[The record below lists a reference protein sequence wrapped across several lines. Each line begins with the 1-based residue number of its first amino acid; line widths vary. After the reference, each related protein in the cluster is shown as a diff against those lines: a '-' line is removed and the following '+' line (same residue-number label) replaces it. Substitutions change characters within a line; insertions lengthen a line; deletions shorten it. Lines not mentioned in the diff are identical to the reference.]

1 MALLLLVLLTAA
13 GLLSRSDTRLQGVVS
28 ETLAPVSAVGRIQ
41 NDYNEVLQT
50 LTHAALTELPSSV
63 DDAQTLIKAR
73 RVDIAKYRQR
83 LQESGLGAKDKQ
95 LLTLIDTHRAA
106 ADQAVDDTMQ
116 LLKAEQFDLARL
128 KVSNDV
134 QDAFGPLK
142 SDFSNLFAS
151 ALDDGQATAARQ
163 HRVNRVGLYV
173 LVGLAVAAMG
183 LTLWMD
189 LRIIRQLTGRLGAA
203 TRVATRI
210 AEGALGAPIEP
221 GHDDEVGRLLAGL
234 RGMDRQLAQVVGRV
248 RQRAAE
254 LDQGASS
261 MADGNDALS
270 QRTELQAMRLEQTSG
285 AMSRISAA
293 LAEHRQQGARADR
306 AVAEARE
313 QSEQGRV
320 AVDEAIGSMDAIERT
335 SRSMG
340 EMLDLIDQVAF
351 QTRLL
356 ALNAAVEAARAGEHG
371 KGFGVVA
378 TEVRQLAQSCSEAAR
393 DIRNLVIDSEE
404 AVRSGLQRVN
414 RTGEVIGH
422 IGGSIDR
429 LAETM
434 TTILAA
440 SRAQADEI
448 AAASQAVIAMDA
460 MTQENAALGE
470 QAAAASRAMLE
481 SVTELLRDVDF
492 FMLPDAPAAD
502 RPATAAPSSAEATID
517 MAA

>member
-1 MALLLLVLLTAA
+1 
-13 GLLSRSDTRLQGVVS
+13 
-28 ETLAPVSAVGRIQ
+28 
-41 NDYNEVLQT
+41 
-50 LTHAALTELPSSV
+50 
-63 DDAQTLIKAR
+63 
-73 RVDIAKYRQR
+73 
-83 LQESGLGAKDKQ
+83 
-95 LLTLIDTHRAA
+95 
-106 ADQAVDDTMQ
+106 
-116 LLKAEQFDLARL
+116 
-128 KVSNDV
+128 
-134 QDAFGPLK
+134 
-142 SDFSNLFAS
+142 
-151 ALDDGQATAARQ
+151 
-163 HRVNRVGLYV
+163 
-173 LVGLAVAAMG
+173 
-183 LTLWMD
+183 
-189 LRIIRQLTGRLGAA
+189 
-203 TRVATRI
+203 
-210 AEGALGAPIEP
+210 
-221 GHDDEVGRLLAGL
+221 
-234 RGMDRQLAQVVGRV
+234 
-248 RQRAAE
+248 
-254 LDQGASS
+254 
-261 MADGNDALS
+261 
-270 QRTELQAMRLEQTSG
+270 
-285 AMSRISAA
+285 
-293 LAEHRQQGARADR
+293 
-306 AVAEARE
+306 
-313 QSEQGRV
+313 
-320 AVDEAIGSMDAIERT
+320 MDAIERT

-378 TEVRQLAQSCSEAAR
+378 TEVRQLAQRCSEAAR

-492 FMLPDAPAAD
+492 FTLPDAPAAD
-502 RPATAAPSSAEATID
+502 RPAMAAPSSAEATID